1 MTLAPLGVVL
11 VAYNSADVILDCLE
25 TLFAAASDDGTALR
39 VVVVDNASPDDG
51 VAVIRNWASG
61 SQPYG
66 PPVDLPFPHR
76 PVPKPIAARTL
87 EVLSAGINGGFAAGV
102 NVGLRA
108 LFADPAIDRV
118 WILNPDSV
126 VPPGTPAAFARDNG
140 GPFSLMG
147 GRVLYYDRPDVIQSD
162 GGTLNRWTG
171 VTGNFN
177 LFKKA
182 EGTGMP
188 VAEDLAFICGASMV
202 ASRGFWDMAG
212 PIPEDYFLYYE
223 EVDWALRRGSLPL
236 SVVSDAIIYHR
247 AGSSI
252 GSATLARTASA
263 FSIYFKSRSRMKFIR
278 RWFPFALGSATLY
291 SLAKIAQLAGKGEG
305 QAARAMWDGVR
316 GARPRVS
323 ILEKLSTE
331 TFRLVFKGNR

>member
-1 MTLAPLGVVL
+1 MTLPPLGVVL

-25 TLFAAASDDGTALR
+25 TLFAAASADGTELR

-51 VAVIRNWASG
+51 VAAIREWASG
-61 SQPYG
+61 SVAYG
-66 PPVDLPFPHR
+66 PPADLPFPHR
-76 PVPKPIAARTL
+76 SVPKPVLSGTL
-87 EVLSAGINGGFAAGV
+87 EVLAAGINGGFAAGV
-102 NVGLRA
+102 NVGLHA

-126 VPPGTPAAFARDNG
+126 VPPGTPAAFARHDS

-147 GRVLYYDRPDVIQSD
+147 GRVLYYDRPDIIQSD

-171 VTGNFN
+171 VTGNAN
-177 LFKKA
+177 LFKKSEDTA
-182 EGTGMP
+182 LP
-188 VAEDLAFICGASMV
+188 SVDDLAFICGASMV
-202 ASRGFWDMAG
+202 TSRAFWDKAG

-236 SVVSDAIIYHR
+236 SVASEAIIYHR

-263 FSIYFKSRSRMKFIR
+263 FSIYFKSRSRMRFTR
-278 RWFPFALGSATLY
+278 RWFPYALASATLY
-291 SLAKIAQLAGKGEG
+291 SLAKIAQLSSRGEG
-305 QAARAMWDGVR
+305 QAARAMWDAVR
-316 GARPRVS
+316 GSLPQGPV
-323 ILEKLSTE
+323 LERLSAE
-331 TFRLVFKGNR
+331 TYRLIFSNKR